1 MFFECFSPTKII
13 FGRGRLKELGCISL
27 KLGSKALVI
36 CGRSAIQEGG
46 ALKTVVDLLKA
57 SSIEVAI
64 YDQIIPNPTSA
75 RIEEAIILAKHHN
88 SQFVI
93 GLGGGSVIDSAKAVA
108 VGVCL
113 PAQSIDD
120 LIGKI
125 LPSSLHTIPLI
136 AIPTL
141 FGSGSEVTKSA
152 IIKDSKRRF
161 KSGIR
166 GEALFPKIAF
176 IDPELTSSASLQI
189 VKESVFDALTHVIE
203 TFVSR
208 KNNPFSQMI
217 SEKALEWVAELLP
230 KLMVDERTPS
240 MDDTMGLLS
249 VLGGMN
255 VAACGTCFPHRLEQ
269 AMASLYE
276 TPISHGQGLAIVYR
290 SWLLHAYPYAK
301 DRFDR
306 ISTFLDSGNIHQA
319 IDNIIERLSMNA
331 TLKDVGF
338 TQKDIPEIIQNVS
351 GATENDP
358 IEGIH
363 SECLEKILIQS
374 LGS

>member
-1 MFFECFSPTKII
+1 MFFEHFSPTKII
-13 FGRGRLKELGCISL
+13 FGRGRLKELGCITQ
-27 KLGSKALVI
+27 KLGSKALLI
-36 CGRSAIQEGG
+36 CGLSAVREGG
-46 ALKTVVDLLKA
+46 ALKTVVELLKA

-64 YDQIIPNPTSA
+64 YDQVVPNPTSA
-75 RIEEAIILAKHHN
+75 RVEEAIILAKHHN

-93 GLGGGSVIDSAKAVA
+93 GLGGGSVIDLAKAVA
-108 VGVCL
+108 LGICL
-113 PAQSIDD
+113 PAQSIDG
-120 LIGKI
+120 LIGKT
-125 LPSSLHTIPLI
+125 LSSSFCAMPLI

-152 IIKDSKRRF
+152 IIKDSNRRF

-166 GEALFPKIAF
+166 GEVLFPKIAF
-176 IDPELTSSASLQI
+176 IDPELTSSASLQL
-189 VKESVFDALTHVIE
+189 VKESVFDALAHVIE

-208 KNNPFSQMI
+208 KSNPFSQMI
-217 SEKALEWVAELLP
+217 SEKVLEWIGELLP
-230 KLMVDERTPS
+230 KLVINERTPS
-240 MDDTMGLLS
+240 MDDTLGLVS
-249 VLGGMN
+249 ILGGVN

-306 ISTFLDSGNIHQA
+306 ISTFLGSRDIHQA
-319 IDNIIERLSMNA
+319 IDNIIEQFSLNV
-331 TLKDVGF
+331 TLKDIGF
-338 TQKDIPEIIQNVS
+338 TQKDIPEIIQKVS

-358 IEGIH
+358 IEGVH
-363 SECLEKILIQS
+363 SEYLEKILIQS
-374 LGS
+374 F